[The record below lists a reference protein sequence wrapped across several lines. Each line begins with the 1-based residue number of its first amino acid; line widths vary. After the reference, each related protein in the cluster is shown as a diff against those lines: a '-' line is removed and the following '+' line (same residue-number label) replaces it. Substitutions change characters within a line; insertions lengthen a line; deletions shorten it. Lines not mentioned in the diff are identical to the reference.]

1 MGIQPSTANMKVL
14 LLSLF
19 LGLALAFPEDEYARV
34 QFAKFKMEHQ
44 KVYKTRAE
52 HESRFQVFAENLKN
66 IATHNNAGH
75 SYTLGINQFSD
86 LTQEEFKGQYL
97 GGYKALSNPST
108 SESKAFV
115 KKAIKDLPESVDWR
129 DMGAVTDVKNQGMC
143 GSCWAFATTEIIESY
158 AAISANFTLPPN
170 LSTQQVTS
178 CSPNT
183 LNCGGTGGCYGSIPQ
198 LGYTYVQLF
207 GHVTEEDYPY
217 KSGHSGSTGNCIYD
231 VVDTP
236 PVVGLTGYDTMSN
249 DQDAVMHHLAN
260 VGPLAVA
267 VDASAFGRYSSGVFA
282 GCDFNSNIGLNH
294 AVVLVGYGTDETHGD
309 YWIVRNSWGS
319 SWGEHGYIRMQ
330 RQATAQCG
338 VNSTPM
344 DGTACVG
351 GPGNDEQTVCGQCG
365 ILFDVSW
372 PLGVH
377 MIEQ

>member
-1 MGIQPSTANMKVL
+1 MKLVLISVCLVAAVVGGSANPRNEL
-14 LLSLF
+14 L
-19 LGLALAFPEDEYARV
+19 
-34 QFAKFKMEHQ
+34 FAKFM
-44 KVYKTRAE
+44 AE
-52 HESRFQVFAENLKN
+52 HEKTYSTRSEHLYRLEVFTQNLEKMN
-66 IATHNNAGH
+66 AHNKAGH
-75 SYTLGINQFSD
+75 SYKMGINAFSD
-86 LTQEEFKGQYL
+86 LTDEEFKERHL
-97 GGYKALSNPST
+97 SGYKGFAGQLPTESRAAVRS
-108 SESKAFV
+108 SKA
-115 KKAIKDLPESVDWR
+115 LPDSVDWR
-129 DMGAVTDVKNQGMC
+129 DYGAVSAVKNQGMC

-158 AAISANFTLPPN
+158 AAISANLTLPPN

-217 KSGHSGSTGNCIYD
+217 KSGHSGSTGSCNYD

-236 PVVGLTGYDTMSN
+236 PIVGLTGYDTMSN
-249 DQDAVMHHLAN
+249 DQDAVMEHLAN